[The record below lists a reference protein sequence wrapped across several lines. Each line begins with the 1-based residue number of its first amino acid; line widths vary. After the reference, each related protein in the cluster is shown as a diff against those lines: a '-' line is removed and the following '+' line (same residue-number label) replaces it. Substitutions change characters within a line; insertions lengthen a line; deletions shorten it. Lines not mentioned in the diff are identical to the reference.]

1 MTHWLDDVSKR
12 GIRYSNE
19 IDERAVFP
27 SDEALEALSQFDET
41 FPEKSSS
48 LEAVIAQ
55 LDDLGAPATVATTG
69 PRYFGFVQGGILPTA
84 LAATWL
90 TTAWDQNG
98 GLRILSPVNAKLED
112 IAIEWL
118 AQAFDFDESI
128 AGGFVTGATM
138 ANFTGLAA
146 ARHHLLARK
155 DWDVEA
161 KGLYGAPE
169 IKVVVGEEV
178 HVSLLQALQML
189 GFGKERVI
197 RIPVDEQGAMR
208 ADALPELDDM
218 TIVCIQAGN
227 VNSGTFDPARAI
239 CEKANA
245 VDAWVH
251 VDGAFGLWV
260 RATEDYKHLT
270 DGYELADSWA
280 LDGHKW
286 LNVSYD
292 NGIVLCKH
300 PQSIRA
306 SMMVNAPYLVA
317 GAEREPNDYVPEASR
332 RARGIEIW
340 ATLKSLGREGLSE
353 MVSRDCQLAKKFANG
368 LADAGFEILNDVVIN
383 QILLAFGDDESTR
396 MTIDA
401 IQREGTLWAGPS
413 VWKGRTAMRI
423 SVSSWKTTEDD
434 IARCITAISEV
445 ATIVQ
450 ESMI

>member
-12 GIRYSNE
+12 AIRYVDE

-27 SDEALEALSQFDET
+27 SDDALSELSQFDEA
-41 FPEKSSS
+41 FPEKSTT
-48 LEAVIAQ
+48 LEDVIAQ

-98 GLRILSPVNAKLED
+98 SLRVLSPINAKLED
-112 IAIEWL
+112 VAVEWL
-118 AQAFDFDESI
+118 AQALDFDGDI

-155 DWDVEA
+155 GWDVEGQ
-161 KGLYGAPE
+161 GLFGAPE
-169 IKVVVGEEV
+169 IKVVVGDEV

-197 RIPVDEQGAMR
+197 RVAVDEQGAIR
-208 ADALPELDDM
+208 PDTLPELDDM

-227 VNSGTFDPARAI
+227 VNSGTFDPAQAI

-245 VDAWVH
+245 VNAWVH

-260 RATEDYKHLT
+260 RASEDYKHLAE
-270 DGYELADSWA
+270 GYELADSWA

-306 SMMVNAPYLVA
+306 AMMVNAPYLVA
-317 GAEREPNDYVPEASR
+317 GAEREPNDYVPELSR
-332 RARGIEIW
+332 RARGIEVW
-340 ATLKSLGREGLSE
+340 ATLKSLGREGLSD
-353 MVSRDCQLAKKFANG
+353 MISRDCRLASKFASG

-383 QILLAFGDDESTR
+383 QILVAFGDAENTR

-423 SVSSWKTTEDD
+423 SVSSWKTTEAD
-434 IARCITAISEV
+434 IDRCIAAISEV
-445 ATIVQ
+445 ATTVQ
-450 ESMI
+450 ESMV